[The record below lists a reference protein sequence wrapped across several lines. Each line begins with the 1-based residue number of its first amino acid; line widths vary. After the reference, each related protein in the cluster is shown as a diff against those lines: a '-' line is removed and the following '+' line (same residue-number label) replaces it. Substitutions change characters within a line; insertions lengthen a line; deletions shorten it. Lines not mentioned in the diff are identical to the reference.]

1 MIDLLLFGIV
11 CALVKVMVDFH
22 TEDLK
27 KIL

>member
-11 CALVKVMVDFH
+11 CALVKAMVDFH
-22 TEDLK
+22 AKDLE